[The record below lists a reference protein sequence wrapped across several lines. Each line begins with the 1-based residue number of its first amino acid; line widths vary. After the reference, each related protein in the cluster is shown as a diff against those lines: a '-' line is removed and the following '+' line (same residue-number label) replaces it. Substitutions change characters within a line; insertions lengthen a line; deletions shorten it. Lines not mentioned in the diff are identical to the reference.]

1 MDWRSG
7 AAASVLA
14 AMLAPSAAWATAPAE
29 PIVNGAA
36 AAQPNRGVT
45 SYGAD
50 FFAAARPA
58 TAYDM
63 ILRLPGFSFDGGAQV
78 RGFADG
84 AGNVLIDGERP
95 TSKQDDLEQALKRIP
110 ATQVDHIDIV
120 RGGAPGID
128 MQGRTLVANVVRKTG
143 SGAAVGAVT
152 LQDKVLTEGSGALPA
167 IRVEWSKRFDDH
179 SLEIGLFSGRFVDDG
194 LGSGPHTL
202 SDGNGNLLDAY
213 HLSAKGR
220 DQQSNLTVA
229 YQGPLAGG
237 KFKINGLVSLE
248 TYLDHEFDSAYFPG
262 PSADDAYKD
271 ANDTLKSEL
280 GLHYAREFGSKLT
293 WEALAI
299 QQLSRSHEH
308 AFYNAFDG
316 VPGQQD
322 DEVYSISNVIAESIL
337 RSTLRYHPS
346 STLTIEG
353 ALEAAYNTLGS
364 ETSYVVNLAPVQLPA
379 ANEHVSEKRGDEAL
393 SATWSPNSHYT
404 LETGLRL
411 EESTVAAT
419 GGVTAGKTLFYAKP
433 RAVFTWSPDPKDQVR
448 IRGEREVG
456 QLDFAA
462 FSASGSLNAGG
473 VHAGNPQ
480 ALPQQAWV
488 SEIALERRF
497 WGGGD
502 ATITLR
508 HSEIKAAVDRI
519 VGIDPSSGEAFDEG
533 GNLPR
538 GRENGLIVDVTV
550 PLDRLAIKHGQL
562 KALATWRDAQVT
574 DPTTRLVRP
583 QTQVHPLEAEAHFTQ
598 DVPSWSASWG
608 LDFFYGWKETYYRFD
623 EVDFLHYGPRL
634 TAFIEYKPSDKLSV
648 RAEAGDL
655 FSGGFVRTFAL
666 YTTDR
671 VQTPVPY
678 EFDYRRMQFG
688 PILSLKV
695 RRAFG

>member
-7 AAASVLA
+7 AAASILA
-14 AMLAPSAAWATAPAE
+14 VVVAPA
-29 PIVNGAA
+29 PALATTAA
-36 AAQPNRGVT
+36 APIITDAEAKTPSRGVT
-45 SYGAD
+45 SYNAD

-63 ILRLPGFSFDGGAQV
+63 ILRLPGFTFDGGAQV

-110 ATQVDHIDIV
+110 ATQVDHIDII

-128 MQGRTLVANVVRKTG
+128 MQGRTLVANIVRKTG

-152 LQDKVLTEGSGALPA
+152 LQDKVLVEGSGALPA
-167 IRVEWSKRFDDH
+167 IRIEWSKRLDDH

-194 LGSGPHTL
+194 LGSGPHSL
-202 SDGNGNLLDAY
+202 RDGAGNLLDAY

-220 DQQSNLTVA
+220 DQQSSLTVA

-237 KFKINGLVSLE
+237 KFKINGQVSLE
-248 TYLDHEFDSAYFPG
+248 TYLDHEVDAAYFPG
-262 PSADDAYKD
+262 PSADDTYKD

-280 GLHYAREFGSKLT
+280 GLHYERNFGPKLT

-316 VPGQQD
+316 QPGHD
-322 DEVYSISNVIAESIL
+322 DEVYSISNVTAESIA
-337 RSTLRYHPS
+337 RSTLRYRPTP
-346 STLTIEG
+346 TLTIEG

-364 ETSYVVNLAPVQLPA
+364 ETSYVVNLSPVQLPA

-393 SATWSPNSHYT
+393 SATWSPNAHYT
-404 LETGLRL
+404 LETGIRL

-419 GGVTAGKTLFYAKP
+419 GGVTASKTLFYAKP
-433 RAVFTWSPDPKDQVR
+433 RAVFTWSPDPKDQIR

-480 ALPQQAWV
+480 ALPQQSWV

-502 ATITLR
+502 ATVTLR
-508 HSEIKAAVDRI
+508 HLDIKAAVDRI
-519 VGIDPSSGEAFDEG
+519 VGLDPNSGEQFDEG

-538 GRENGLIVDVTV
+538 GRENDLIVDVTV
-550 PLDRLAIKHGQL
+550 PLDRLAIKHGQF
-562 KALATWRDAQVT
+562 KATATWRDAEVT
-574 DPTTRLVRP
+574 DPTTHLVRA

-598 DVPSWSASWG
+598 DIPSWRASWG
-608 LDFFYGWKETYYRFD
+608 LDFLYGWKETYYRFD
-623 EVDFLHYGPRL
+623 EVDLLHYAPRL
-634 TAFIEYKPSDKLSV
+634 TAFIEYKPTDRLSM
-648 RAEAGDL
+648 RAEAGNL

-666 YTTDR
+666 YATDR
-671 VQTPVPY
+671 ALTPTPY